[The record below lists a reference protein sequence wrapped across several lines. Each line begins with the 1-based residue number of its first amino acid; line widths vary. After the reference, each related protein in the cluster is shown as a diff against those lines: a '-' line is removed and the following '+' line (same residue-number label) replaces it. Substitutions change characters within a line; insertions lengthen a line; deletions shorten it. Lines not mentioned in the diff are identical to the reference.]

1 MYEIQETLV
10 SQGLLPPPSEQHP
23 SILVSYA
30 LGCMPVKYQ
39 QLVNHI
45 IMSED
50 VPFPSLEE
58 LSNMLL
64 KEETEAAKLESVRNV
79 QLASTHSSTCKTS
92 VNIIISLS
100 PQ

>member
-1 MYEIQETLV
+1 MPAATWITKMYEIQETLV

-39 QLVNHI
+39 QLVNCI

-58 LSNMLL
+58 FSNMLL
-64 KEETEAAKLESVRNV
+64 KEVAQAANSESICNV
-79 QLASTHSSTCKTS
+79 
-92 VNIIISLS
+92 
-100 PQ
+100 